1 MEKVV
6 SNVEYTEELLKE
18 FNRLHNRYSTRVLDK
33 FVNVLATIIFICDL
47 IILCVLGITGFDITL
62 ILANL
67 IFIFLLI
74 GINTDI
80 VSDFATKMFLKS
92 DKINLNSKALQTFT
106 KEAVSTV
113 DELTTSTIPY
123 SKLYKVMET
132 EKYIFYYLN
141 KMQAG
146 IVVKANNTAEEIE
159 FISSTLKENV
169 KKYIVYNK

>member
-1 MEKVV
+1 VTV
-6 SNVEYTEELLKE
+6 
-18 FNRLHNRYSTRVLDK
+18 
-33 FVNVLATIIFICDL
+33 ICDIL
-47 IILCVLGITGFDITL
+47 ILWAVGFEAFNFNL
-62 ILANL
+62 ILANI
-67 IFIFLLI
+67 IFAILVL
-74 GINTDI
+74 GIKTNV

-113 DELTTSTIPY
+113 DDMTTSTIPY

-132 EKYIFYYLN
+132 DKYIFYYLN